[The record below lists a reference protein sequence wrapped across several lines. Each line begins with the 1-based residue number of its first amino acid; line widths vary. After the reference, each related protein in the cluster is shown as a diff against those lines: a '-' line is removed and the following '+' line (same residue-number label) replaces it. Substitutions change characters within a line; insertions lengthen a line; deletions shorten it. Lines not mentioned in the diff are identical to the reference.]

1 MPMKMG
7 KPGIGV
13 DAHGNEVIDPTANV
27 LSLVD
32 AAVTRI
38 DDMADLRAKLSD
50 EQVKRLEAEGR
61 HLEEIAKLRAEYS
74 KDTRHLEADRLDK
87 IRSVDVANAAATA
100 AQLLSAVTTLA
111 TTQQATAETL
121 RNQVAST
128 ATAVANQTE
137 RVINPIIE
145 RLSLLE
151 RATAATSGKSEG
163 LSQGAGI
170 LLGVITFISSLLG
183 IAAVLYAVLK

>member
-1 MPMKMG
+1 MAEP
-7 KPGIGV
+7 PVNRRSPPPTGIPV
-13 DAHGNEVIDPTANV
+13 DASGGATIDPTKNV
-27 LSLVD
+27 LDLVN
-32 AAVTRI
+32 ASNKRI
-38 DDMADLRAKLSD
+38 DDIAALSARLVDEKIRRVEDLAQLRSEHSND
-50 EQVKRLEAEGR
+50 IRRLE
-61 HLEEIAKLRAEYS
+61 S
-74 KDTRHLEADRLDK
+74 DRLDK

-121 RNQVAST
+121 RNQVSST
-128 ATAVANQTE
+128 ASAVASQTE

-163 LSQGAGI
+163 LSQGAAI
-170 LLGVITFISSLLG
+170 LLGALAFIGSLIG
-183 IAAVLYAVLK
+183 IAGALYAVLKP